1 MSGKR
6 LKSRDLCVSGLH
18 FPLGTVYPNAMKQT
32 LRLPAV
38 LVAVLIAVLANP
50 LAVSG
55 TVLMAGSPPESPSET
70 PPESPPESASDM
82 STEGFAQTGPGP
94 APDGNTARDGN
105 IAIREEFDRAA
116 ELGTEVAW
124 TLFLARHPGHP
135 LAAAARDRLAALRNR
150 TDPPRD

>member
-38 LVAVLIAVLANP
+38 LIAVLANP

-55 TVLMAGSPPESPSET
+55 TVLMAGSPSET

-82 STEGFAQTGPGP
+82 STEGSSQTGPGP

-116 ELGTEVAW
+116 ELGTEAAW

>member
-1 MSGKR
+1 
-6 LKSRDLCVSGLH
+6 
-18 FPLGTVYPNAMKQT
+18 MKQT

-55 TVLMAGSPPESPSET
+55 TVLMARSPSET

-82 STEGFAQTGPGP
+82 STEGSSQTGPGP

-116 ELGTEVAW
+116 ELGTEAAW

>member
-38 LVAVLIAVLANP
+38 LVAVLANP

-55 TVLMAGSPPESPSET
+55 TVLMAGSPSET

-82 STEGFAQTGPGP
+82 STEGSSQTGPGP

-116 ELGTEVAW
+116 ELGTEAAW

-135 LAAAARDRLAALRNR
+135 LATAARDRLAALRNR